1 MTGRS
6 ASSGLRHRPAPKARR
21 SAGLLPWLGLIGSIG
36 MALVVTVFAK
46 LLLIYFVEMYTTYG
60 QELPW
65 LSQVYRNNYMLF
77 WLGPVAVGLLW
88 YIRRDNW
95 GPRVAGLLGLLIALV
110 GAVSTIF
117 ALYLP
122 YMRMASLF

>member
-6 ASSGLRHRPAPKARR
+6 ASSGLRRPPAPKTRR

-46 LLLIYFVEMYTTYG
+46 LLLINFVEMYNTYG
-60 QELPW
+60 KELPW
-65 LSQVYRNNYMLF
+65 LSQVYHRHFMLF
-77 WLGPVAVGLLW
+77 WLGPVAVALLW
-88 YIRRDNW
+88 YIRRESW

>member
-6 ASSGLRHRPAPKARR
+6 ASSGLRRRPAPKARR

-46 LLLIYFVEMYTTYG
+46 LLLINFVEMYTTYG

-88 YIRRDNW
+88 YIRCDSW

-122 YMRMASLF
+122 YLRMASLF

>member
-6 ASSGLRHRPAPKARR
+6 ASSSARR
-21 SAGLLPWLGLIGSIG
+21 RSSTPQRNAGVLPWLGLIGSIA
-36 MALVVTVFAK
+36 MAVVVTVFAK
-46 LLLIYFVEMYTTYG
+46 MLFINFVEMYNTYG
-60 QELPW
+60 KELPW
-65 LSQVYRNNYMLF
+65 LSRLYHDNYLLA
-77 WLGPVAVGLLW
+77 WLGPVAVALCW
-88 YIRRDNW
+88 YIGRDSW

-122 YMRMASLF
+122 YINMGSLV

>member
-6 ASSGLRHRPAPKARR
+6 ASSSLRRRPTPKARR

-36 MALVVTVFAK
+36 TALVVTVFAK
-46 LLLIYFVEMYTTYG
+46 LLLINFVEMYTTYG

-77 WLGPVAVGLLW
+77 WLGPGAVGLLW
-88 YIRRDNW
+88 YIRRDSW
-95 GPRVAGLLGLLIALV
+95 GPRVAGLLGLLFALV

>member
-1 MTGRS
+1 VTGRPV
-6 ASSGLRHRPAPKARR
+6 SSGLRGRPTPTTRR
-21 SAGLLPWLGLIGSIG
+21 GAGLLPWLGLIGSIG

-46 LLLIYFVEMYTTYG
+46 LLLINFVEMYNTFG
-60 QELPW
+60 KELPW
-65 LSQVYRNNYMLF
+65 LSQVYRSYFLLF
-77 WLGPVAVGLLW
+77 WLGPVVVALLW
-88 YIRRDNW
+88 YIGRDSW

-122 YMRMASLF
+122 YIRMASLF

>member
-1 MTGRS
+1 MTGRP
-6 ASSGLRHRPAPKARR
+6 ASSGLRRRPAPKPGR

-36 MALVVTVFAK
+36 MAVVVTVFAK
-46 LLLIYFVEMYTTYG
+46 LLLINFVEMYNTYG
-60 QELPW
+60 KDLPW
-65 LSQVYRNNYMLF
+65 LSQVYRNNYLLF

-88 YIRRDNW
+88 YLRRDSW
-95 GPRVAGLLGLLIALV
+95 GPRVAGLLGLLIGLV